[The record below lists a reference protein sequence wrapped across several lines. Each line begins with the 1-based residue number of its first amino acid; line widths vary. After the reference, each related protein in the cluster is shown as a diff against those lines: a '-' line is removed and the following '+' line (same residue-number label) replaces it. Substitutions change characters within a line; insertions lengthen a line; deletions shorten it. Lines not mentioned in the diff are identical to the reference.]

1 MFVENVFSIPGTG
14 SLMVQSINFMDVP
27 VIQAFV
33 VLSAVV
39 ISLAYLVTDILY
51 VAVDPRISLD

>member
-1 MFVENVFSIPGTG
+1 MYVENVFSIPGTC
-14 SLMVQSINFMDVP
+14 SLMVQSINLMYVP